1 MDDTWQVGGLPLHP
15 LLVHAVVVLVPL
27 AVGATMASQLWPGL
41 RRRLGV
47 VTPLLAVAVA
57 VLVPV
62 TIRAGEQ
69 LKQLVGPIPAVLTH
83 EARGRALLP
92 WVVALAVVSLA
103 QWAWFRR
110 ADTAGRAGTA
120 GRATGTP
127 TRVDRRTLRAVGW
140 LLSGLVV
147 LVGLGT
153 LAAVVLAGDTG
164 ARAVWGAILG

>member
-1 MDDTWQVGGLPLHP
+1 MDDTWHVGGLPLHP

-110 ADTAGRAGTA
+110 ADTAGRA
-120 GRATGTP
+120 TGTP
-127 TRVDRRTLRAVGW
+127 TRVDRRTSRAVGW
-140 LLSGLVV
+140 LLGGLVV